1 MVLVF
6 GDVLTTIVYVV
17 FAIKIPQF
25 VPKDVKEIRQD
36 PIVTYVSDC
45 ATFEIDH

>member
-1 MVLVF
+1 MVPAFGGVLVA
-6 GDVLTTIVYVV
+6 IVYVV
-17 FAIKIPQF
+17 FAIKILQF

-45 ATFEIDH
+45 VYLFV